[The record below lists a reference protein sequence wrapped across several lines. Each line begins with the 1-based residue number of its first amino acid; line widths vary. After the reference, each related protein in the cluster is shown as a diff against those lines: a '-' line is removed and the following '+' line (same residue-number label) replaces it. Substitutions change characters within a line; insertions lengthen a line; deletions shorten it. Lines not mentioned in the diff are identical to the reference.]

1 MNVEITALADAD
13 LEEIYLRIRK
23 DSSIA
28 RMLLSFPERSCLPAI
43 T

>member
-23 DSSIA
+23 DSPSRA
-28 RMLLSFPERSCLPAI
+28 AEWRKALVKSAC
-43 T
+43 